1 MPSIAITGGIATG
14 KSVAR
19 VFLEQQLETIAFSAD
34 REISQLLD
42 NDPSVAQELTTV
54 FGPEIYHHGKKQANR
69 VRLRAHLLAN
79 EASKKQIETILHH
92 RLRSLWLPKAKQA
105 QGKRKPFFLA
115 EIPLLY
121 ENDLADYFDHVIV
134 IAAYEKIILRRL
146 ILERGLSITTATA
159 LMKLQLP
166 LVEKIKRA
174 HQVVWNDGSIPIFY
188 EQLQLALSSILK
200 LSLV

>member
-1 MPSIAITGGIATG
+1 MPSIAITGGVATG

-42 NDPSVAQELTTV
+42 HDPSVAQELTHA
-54 FGPEIYHHGKKQANR
+54 FGHHIYHGQEKADR
-69 VRLRAHLLAN
+69 VRLRAHLLEN
-79 EASKKQIETILHH
+79 ETSKKQIETILHH
-92 RLRSLWLPKAKQA
+92 RLRSLWLTKAKQA
-105 QGKRKPFFLA
+105 QGKRKPVFLA

-121 ENDLADYFDHVIV
+121 ENDLAGYFDHVIV
-134 IAAYEKIILRRL
+134 VAAYEKIILSRL
-146 ILERGLSITTATA
+146 TLERGLSIKAA
-159 LMKLQLP
+159 AAFMQLQLP

-174 HQVVWNDGSIPIFY
+174 HQVIWNDGSIPIFY
-188 EQLQLALSSILK
+188 KQLQLALCSILK